1 MKINILAELLG
12 FIALTLISLSYQKKT
27 KSKFLVLQIL
37 ANVFYGLQYLVL
49 GAYSA
54 VCMDII
60 SLIRTY
66 TFYSYE
72 SLNKKVPFKALII
85 IEIFITLIGVFTFNG
100 NIYSLLPIVIGIVY
114 SIAMWQKDL
123 RITYFT
129 AALTSVVWI
138 YYNFVIG
145 AYIATFASVIE
156 LFASIIGF
164 LKITFRNNSLSYEEG
179 LKLIDRYNKNNL
191 TKKNSFSFNNYHYNY

>member
-72 SLNKKVPFKALII
+72 SLNKKVPFEALII
-85 IEIFITLIGVFTFNG
+85 IEIVITLIGVFTFNG
-100 NIYSLLPIVIGIVY
+100 NIYSLLPIAIGIVY

>member
-1 MKINILAELLG
+1 MKINILAEILG
-12 FIALTLISLSYQKKT
+12 FIALALISFSYQKKV
-27 KSKFLVLQIL
+27 KSKFLLLQIL

-60 SLIRTY
+60 SLVRTN

-72 SLNKKVPFKALII
+72 EEGKKVPLTVLVL
-85 IEIFITLIGVFTFNG
+85 IEIGIALIGVFTFNG
-100 NIYSLLPIVIGIVY
+100 KLYSLTPVIIGMVY

-129 AALTSVVWI
+129 AALTCLAWI
-138 YYNFVIG
+138 YYNFTIG
-145 AYIATFASVIE
+145 AYVATLASLIE
-156 LFASIIGF
+156 LFASVIGF
-164 LKITFRNNSLSYEEG
+164 LKITFKNNSRSIEEAE
-179 LKLIDRYNKNNL
+179 KLIDRYSTNELKSR
-191 TKKNSFSFNNYHYNY
+191 KFNRYYFNY